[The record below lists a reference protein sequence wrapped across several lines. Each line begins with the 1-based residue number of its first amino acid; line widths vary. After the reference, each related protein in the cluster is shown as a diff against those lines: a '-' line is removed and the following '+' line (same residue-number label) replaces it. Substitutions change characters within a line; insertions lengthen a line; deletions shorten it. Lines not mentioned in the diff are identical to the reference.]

1 MATSP
6 RNSHRRPQGR
16 RPMPPEPSGM
26 STGASRL
33 SGPERASDSG
43 SRYHLRDLFTPLDT
57 LLVSGGDPRLALDA
71 GDRLNVYGCAAAPE
85 PEIWNFASSTA
96 STISQA
102 AYDRVALAR
111 EELMHKCLFDEVEVA
126 FDSRCEDM
134 RNELRGH
141 LQLPPRV
148 EIVFSPSGTDS
159 QLHALFLARA
169 VLGAPP
175 VTIVVGADQTGSGT
189 IHTARGHHFSSMT
202 ASGLA
207 VRKDGAVAGLAGA
220 SLALPLLEPGPAIVM
235 RGDADAAVLRAVEA
249 TIAQGAPVLLQIMD
263 ASKLGWR
270 APSAACLDEIARRW
284 PRKVQIVVDACQ
296 ARLGRRRLRSYL
308 DRGYMVLISGSK
320 FFGGPAFS
328 GALLVPK
335 GLSRSLDRIEG
346 IAPGIFDYAGRCDWP
361 MAWTMLRSRFERRP
375 NFGQWLRWEAA
386 LAEIGGYYAVPG
398 AFRAKMLA
406 ELAAGI
412 DSMIALSPSLRSVPT
427 ATNTVDADDEEFAQ
441 TTIFPFMLLRGG
453 KPVSTAETNAIHQA
467 LARDMSEAFSG
478 TAADRQVAAQ
488 RCLIGQPVRLE
499 RQDAAPQAVLRLCVG
514 ARLVTEAWSP
524 DTAEAQRNVQQIL
537 DRIAHVLVK
546 IELLLDRGAVAAAP
560 VNSAFE
566 V

>member
-1 MATSP
+1 
-6 RNSHRRPQGR
+6 
-16 RPMPPEPSGM
+16 M
-26 STGASRL
+26 SAGASRL
-33 SGPERASDSG
+33 SDPDRASDG
-43 SRYHLRDLFTPLDT
+43 SRYRLRDLFTPLDT
-57 LLVSGGDPRLALDA
+57 LLVSGGDPRLALDPT
-71 GDRLNVYGCAAAPE
+71 DRVNGYGCAASPE

-102 AYDRVALAR
+102 AYDRAALAR
-111 EELMHKCLFDEVEVA
+111 EELMHKCLFDEVEIA
-126 FDSRCEDM
+126 FDARCEDM
-134 RNELRGH
+134 RDELRGH
-141 LQLPPRV
+141 LQLQPRV
-148 EIVFSPSGTDS
+148 DVVFSPSGTDS

-169 VLGAPP
+169 VLRAPP
-175 VTIVVGADQTGSGT
+175 VSIVVGADQTGSGT

-202 ASGLA
+202 ASGFA

-220 SLALPLLEPGPAIVM
+220 SLALPLLETAPGIAM
-235 RGDADAAVLRAVEA
+235 RADADAAVLHAVET
-249 TIAQGAPVLLQIMD
+249 TIAQGAPVLLQILD

-308 DRGYMVLISGSK
+308 DRGYMVLMSGSK

-335 GLSRSLDRIEG
+335 GLSRSLDRVEG

-361 MAWTMLRSRFERRP
+361 MGWTALRSRFDRRP

-386 LAEIGGYYAVPG
+386 LAEIGSYYAVPG
-398 AFRAKMLA
+398 AFRARVLA

-412 DSMIALSPSLRSVPT
+412 DSMIALSPSLRAVPATRT
-427 ATNTVDADDEEFAQ
+427 AGMDDEEFAQ

-453 KPVSTAETNAIHQA
+453 KPVSTAETSAVHRA
-467 LARDMSEAFSG
+467 MARDMNEEINGS
-478 TAADRQVAAQ
+478 AADRQIAAQ

-499 RQDAAPQAVLRLCVG
+499 RQDEATQAVLRLCVG

-524 DTAEAQRNVQQIL
+524 DTAEAQRNVQRLL

-546 IELLLDRGAVAAAP
+546 IELLLDRGAVAAGP

>member
-1 MATSP
+1 M
-6 RNSHRRPQGR
+6 RR
-16 RPMPPEPSGM
+16 EPSGM
-26 STGASRL
+26 SAGASRL
-33 SGPERASDSG
+33 SGLERASDG
-43 SRYHLRDLFTPLDT
+43 DSRYRLRDLFTPLDT
-57 LLVSGGDPRLALDA
+57 LLVSGGDPRLALDPR
-71 GDRLNVYGCAAAPE
+71 DRVNGYGCAASPE

-102 AYDRVALAR
+102 AYDRAALAR
-111 EELMHKCLFDEVEVA
+111 EELMHKCLFDEVEIA
-126 FDSRCEDM
+126 FDARCEDM
-134 RNELRGH
+134 RDELRGH

-148 EIVFSPSGTDS
+148 DIVFSPSGTDS

-189 IHTARGHHFSSMT
+189 PHTARGHHFSSMT
-202 ASGLA
+202 AGGLA

-220 SLALPLLEPGPAIVM
+220 SLALPLLAAGPEIAM
-235 RGDADAAVLRAVEA
+235 RADADAAVLQAVDA
-249 TIAQGAPVLLQIMD
+249 TIAQGSPVLLQIMD

-296 ARLGRRRLRSYL
+296 ARLGRRRLRAYL
-308 DRGYMVLISGSK
+308 DRGYMVLTTGSK
-320 FFGGPAFS
+320 FFSGPAFS

-346 IAPGIFDYAGRCDWP
+346 IAPGFFDYAGRCDWP
-361 MAWTMLRSRFERRP
+361 MAWTALRSRFERRP

-386 LAEIGGYYAVPG
+386 LAEIGSYYDLPG
-398 AFRAKMLA
+398 AFRARVLA
-406 ELAAGI
+406 ELGAGI
-412 DSMIALSPSLRSVPT
+412 DSMIALSPSLRAVPA
-427 ATNTVDADDEEFAQ
+427 ATTTVGTDDEEFAQ
-441 TTIFPFMLLRGG
+441 TTIFPFMLLRDGR
-453 KPVSTAETNAIHQA
+453 PVSTAETSAIHRA
-467 LARDMSEAFSG
+467 LARDMNEEISG
-478 TAADRQVAAQ
+478 SAADRQVAAQ

-499 RQDAAPQAVLRLCVG
+499 RQDGAPQAVLRLCVG

-524 DTAEAQRNVQQIL
+524 DAAEARRNVRHVL

-546 IELLLDRGAVAAAP
+546 IELLLDRGAVASAP

>member
-1 MATSP
+1 
-6 RNSHRRPQGR
+6 
-16 RPMPPEPSGM
+16 M

-33 SGPERASDSG
+33 SDPERASDGG
-43 SRYHLRDLFTPLDT
+43 SRYRLRDLFTPLDT

-71 GDRLNVYGCAAAPE
+71 GNRVNAYGCAASPE
-85 PEIWNFASSTA
+85 PAIWNFASSTA

-102 AYDRVALAR
+102 AYDRAALAR
-111 EELMHKCLFDEVEVA
+111 EELVHKSLFDEVEIA
-126 FDSRCEDM
+126 FDARCEAM
-134 RNELRGH
+134 REELRGQF
-141 LQLPPRV
+141 QLSPRV
-148 EIVFSPSGTDS
+148 DVVFSPSGTDS
-159 QLHALFLARA
+159 QLHALFVARA

-202 ASGLA
+202 ASGFS

-220 SLALPLLEPGPAIVM
+220 SIALPLREAGDGIAM
-235 RGDADAAVLRAVEA
+235 RADIDAAVLRAIEA

-296 ARLGRRRLRSYL
+296 ARLSRRRLRAYL
-308 DRGYMVLISGSK
+308 DRDYLVLVTGSK

-335 GLSRSLDRIEG
+335 GFSRSLERVEA
-346 IAPGIFDYAGRCDWP
+346 IAPGLFDYAGRCDWP
-361 MAWTMLRSRFERRP
+361 MAWTALRSRFERRP

-386 LAEIGGYYAVPG
+386 LAEIASYHAVPP
-398 AFRAKMLA
+398 AFRTKVLT

-412 DSMIALSPSLRSVPT
+412 GSMIALSPSLRSVSSGSGQ
-427 ATNTVDADDEEFAQ
+427 ADADDEEFAQ
-441 TTIFPFMLLRGG
+441 PTIFPFLLLRDG
-453 KPVSTAETNAIHQA
+453 KPVSVAETGAVHQT
-467 LARDMSEAFSG
+467 LARDMSAEIGGS
-478 TAADRQVAAQ
+478 TADREVAAQ
-488 RCLIGQPVRLE
+488 RCLIGQPVWLE
-499 RQDAAPQAVLRLCVG
+499 RQDEAPLAVLRLCVG

-524 DTAEAQRNVQQIL
+524 DMVQAQRNVQRVL
-537 DRIAHVLVK
+537 DRVAHVLVK
-546 IELLLDRGAVAAAP
+546 IELLLGRGAAAP
-560 VNSAFE
+560 AQVKSAFE

>member
-1 MATSP
+1 
-6 RNSHRRPQGR
+6 
-16 RPMPPEPSGM
+16 M
-26 STGASRL
+26 SAGASRL
-33 SGPERASDSG
+33 SEPDRASDG
-43 SRYHLRDLFTPLDT
+43 SRYRLRDLFTPLDT

-71 GDRLNVYGCAAAPE
+71 GDRVNGYGCAASPE

-102 AYDRVALAR
+102 AYDRAALAR
-111 EELMHKCLFDEVEVA
+111 EELMHKCLFDEVEIA
-126 FDSRCEDM
+126 FDARCEDM
-134 RNELRGH
+134 RDELRGH

-148 EIVFSPSGTDS
+148 DVVFSPSGTDS

-169 VLGAPP
+169 VLGARP

-189 IHTARGHHFSSMT
+189 AHSARGHHFSSMT
-202 ASGLA
+202 ASGFA

-220 SLALPLLEPGPAIVM
+220 SVALPLLETAPGIAM
-235 RGDADAAVLRAVEA
+235 RADADAAVLHAIET
-249 TIAQGAPVLLQIMD
+249 TILQGAPVLLQIMD
-263 ASKLGWR
+263 CSKLGWR

-308 DRGYMVLISGSK
+308 DRGYMVLMSGSK

-335 GLSRSLDRIEG
+335 GLSRSIDRVEG

-361 MAWTMLRSRFERRP
+361 MGWTALRSRFDRRP

-386 LAEIGGYYAVPG
+386 LAEIGSYYAVSG
-398 AFRAKMLA
+398 AFRAKVLA

-412 DSMIALSPSLRSVPT
+412 DSMIALSPSLRSVPATTRT
-427 ATNTVDADDEEFAQ
+427 ASVDDEEFAQ

-453 KPVSTAETNAIHQA
+453 KPVSIAETSAIHRA
-467 LARDMSEAFSG
+467 MARDMNEEISG
-478 TAADRQVAAQ
+478 SAADRQVAAL

-499 RQDAAPQAVLRLCVG
+499 RQD
-514 ARLVTEAWSP
+514 EA
-524 DTAEAQRNVQQIL
+524 
-537 DRIAHVLVK
+537 
-546 IELLLDRGAVAAAP
+546 
-560 VNSAFE
+560 
-566 V
+566 

>member
-1 MATSP
+1 M
-6 RNSHRRPQGR
+6 RR
-16 RPMPPEPSGM
+16 EPSGM
-26 STGASRL
+26 SAGASRL
-33 SGPERASDSG
+33 SGLERASDGG
-43 SRYHLRDLFTPLDT
+43 SRYRLRDLFTPLDT
-57 LLVSGGDPRLALDA
+57 LLVSGGDPRLALDPR
-71 GDRLNVYGCAAAPE
+71 DRVNGYGCAASPE

-102 AYDRVALAR
+102 AYDRAALAR
-111 EELMHKCLFDEVEVA
+111 EELMHKCLFDEVEIA
-126 FDSRCEDM
+126 FDARCEDM
-134 RNELRGH
+134 RDELRGH

-148 EIVFSPSGTDS
+148 DIVFSPSGTDS

-189 IHTARGHHFSSMT
+189 PHTARGHHFSSMT

-220 SLALPLLEPGPAIVM
+220 SLALPLLAVGPEIAM
-235 RGDADAAVLRAVEA
+235 RADADAAVLQAVEA
-249 TIAQGAPVLLQIMD
+249 TIAQGSPVLLQIMD

-296 ARLGRRRLRSYL
+296 ARLGRRRLRAYL
-308 DRGYMVLISGSK
+308 DRGYMVLTTGSK
-320 FFGGPAFS
+320 FFSGPAFS

-346 IAPGIFDYAGRCDWP
+346 IAPGFFDYAGRCDWP
-361 MAWTMLRSRFERRP
+361 MAWTALRSRFERRP

-386 LAEIGGYYAVPG
+386 LAEIGSYYAVPG
-398 AFRAKMLA
+398 AFRARVLA
-406 ELAAGI
+406 ELGAGI
-412 DSMIALSPSLRSVPT
+412 DSMIALSPSLRAVPAATTT
-427 ATNTVDADDEEFAQ
+427 AGADDEEFAQ
-441 TTIFPFMLLRGG
+441 TTIFPFMLLRDGR
-453 KPVSTAETNAIHQA
+453 PVSTAETSALHRA
-467 LARDMSEAFSG
+467 LARDMNEEISG
-478 TAADRQVAAQ
+478 SAADRQVAAQ

-499 RQDAAPQAVLRLCVG
+499 RQDGAPQAVLRLCVG

-524 DTAEAQRNVQQIL
+524 DAAEARRNVRHVL

-546 IELLLDRGAVAAAP
+546 IELLLDRGAVASAP